1 MPRAR
6 GPAARF
12 LPVFALALLCAC
24 GSRPGSPSVP
34 RSQAR
39 EAVQTSTDPKIQ
51 LLEHQVWGRDGEQ
64 WASVRLVDGSGAFVT
79 GRVLGDFTVTE
90 TRRLPDGSTEGP
102 MEIAF
107 DQPGY
112 QFEGPGFWERTVT
125 GEKVDLAVVVSSSL
139 GDQASQ
145 VRDELHALVD
155 RLEASR
161 LDFRLALI
169 EAESCIT
176 IHCNGVFPFHGPMET
191 EELRG
196 AVDELYLEG
205 SDFSPTALYDA
216 LLWSAT
222 DLLWR
227 EGADVTRLVVV
238 VTNDM
243 PQSVYGNV
251 WHLDNHGT
259 ATNRAGARLALEEA
273 GLTLYYAQP
282 TGPEGFRYLEG
293 YADAERNPRAACSR
307 GEGGWDCGFEGL
319 GERLSWPFDQEEI
332 PLPEPGPVVDSRYY
346 FAWLSPFG
354 PVEDPDE
361 TRVVEIRT
369 TDPDDPTRDIT
380 LTFEYGFPGEEGA
393 LRLVLTDEVGDPL
406 PASLDECVSVYRAMG
421 DRAVELDEVCPGD
434 GGEDG
439 VAPIYLLM
447 PGPVVLEMGYDFATN
462 PWYVNSYYSDL
473 GYQGARFDVEVP
485 AGETLDVP
493 WQVEVKDRRADLWR
507 IRGLLE
513 DLRGW
518 GLGSRPFAGVA
529 DRIGAWVEGFETG
542 PMTLEDK
549 ERLIRLTHAL
559 GGYLYL
565 SGYAETQTRKVE
577 SGLIDVIRRLRA
589 IIQKLRDTADE
600 ADTVGWLTDAEAAAR
615 LAATVGLDVEAWV
628 AIGEAEALRAL
639 ARALL
644 EYAEEELVP
653 EVIEKILEQIHL
665 GPAGPYI
672 EQFLVGVVL
681 DDWDSAGS
689 LWDTVGELTLDGVLD
704 AAVAAAPE
712 LLRAAGDEVLS
723 GLPDEAADAYDLLF
737 NLIEALARDGT
748 DGLTEAIRSTAQ
760 DLLARYASPE
770 AALARV
776 RDAVSVLTE
785 TLSPGPVR
793 DALVPVLDLMLRVAL
808 EEGDFD
814 NDAAIGVLATL
825 FVRYAIL
832 DPGFNTP
839 VAGQL
844 DDLLEAAKG
853 FAPTPAGPGFDEY
866 DREAAIDDALEY
878 LRDAYWIDDAP
889 PPGGDWQ
896 GFHAVGMDAWDTLAA
911 LEPLD
916 DTANALSTVKEIT
929 EAAMYPITFSLC
941 GRLYPTCSLMDDL
954 ENFTLALD
962 AVGLFTRAVE
972 LGLRLDDLLEM
983 PGEMAP
989 AADAVFF

>member
-1 MPRAR
+1 
-6 GPAARF
+6 
-12 LPVFALALLCAC
+12 
-24 GSRPGSPSVP
+24 
-34 RSQAR
+34 
-39 EAVQTSTDPKIQ
+39 
-51 LLEHQVWGRDGEQ
+51 
-64 WASVRLVDGSGAFVT
+64 
-79 GRVLGDFTVTE
+79 
-90 TRRLPDGSTEGP
+90 
-102 MEIAF
+102 
-107 DQPGY
+107 
-112 QFEGPGFWERTVT
+112 
-125 GEKVDLAVVVSSSL
+125 
-139 GDQASQ
+139 

-196 AVDELYLEG
+196 AVDRLHMEG
-205 SDFSPTALYDA
+205 SDVSPTATYDA

-227 EGADVTRLVVV
+227 DGADVTRLVVV

-251 WHLDNHGT
+251 WNLDSHGT
-259 ATNRAGARLALEEA
+259 AANREAARLALEEA

-282 TGPEGFRYLEG
+282 TGPEGFRYLED

-319 GERLSWPFDQEEI
+319 GERLSWPFDQAEI
-332 PLPEPGPVVDSRYY
+332 PLPEPGPVADSRYY

-354 PVEDPDE
+354 PVTDPGE

-369 TDPDDPTRDIT
+369 ADPDDPTRDIA

-393 LRLVLTDEVGDPL
+393 LRLVLTDEAGDPL
-406 PASLDECVSVYRAMG
+406 PASLDECVSVYRTMG
-421 DRAVELDEVCPGD
+421 DRAVELTEVCPGD
-434 GGEDG
+434 GGEPG
-439 VAPIYLLM
+439 VAVADLLM
-447 PGPVVLEMGYDFATN
+447 PGPVALEMGYDFATN
-462 PWYVNSYYSDL
+462 PGAHNSYYSDL

-507 IRGLLE
+507 IRGLLK
-513 DLRGW
+513 DLREW
-518 GLGSRPFAGVA
+518 GLGSRPFASAA
-529 DRIGAWVEGFETG
+529 DRIAAWVEGFETG

-549 ERLIRLTHAL
+549 DRLIRLTHAL

-565 SGYAETQTRKVE
+565 SGYAETQARKVE
-577 SGLIDVIRRLRA
+577 NGLIDVIRRLRA

-615 LAATVGLDVEAWV
+615 LAASLGTDLEAAE

-653 EVIEKILEQIHL
+653 EVIAKILDQIPL
-665 GPAGPYI
+665 GPAGPYVN
-672 EQFLVGVVL
+672 QFLVGVVL

-704 AAVAAAPE
+704 AAVAAAPD

-723 GLPDEAADAYDLLF
+723 GLPDEATDAYDLLF
-737 NLIEALARDGT
+737 DLIEALARDGT
-748 DGLTEAIRSTAQ
+748 DGLTEAVRSTAQ

-814 NDAAIGVLATL
+814 NDAAIGVLAT
-825 FVRYAIL
+825 
-832 DPGFNTP
+832 
-839 VAGQL
+839 
-844 DDLLEAAKG
+844 
-853 FAPTPAGPGFDEY
+853 
-866 DREAAIDDALEY
+866 
-878 LRDAYWIDDAP
+878 
-889 PPGGDWQ
+889 
-896 GFHAVGMDAWDTLAA
+896 
-911 LEPLD
+911 
-916 DTANALSTVKEIT
+916 
-929 EAAMYPITFSLC
+929 
-941 GRLYPTCSLMDDL
+941 
-954 ENFTLALD
+954 
-962 AVGLFTRAVE
+962 
-972 LGLRLDDLLEM
+972 
-983 PGEMAP
+983 
-989 AADAVFF
+989 